1 MGVLKTLKPICFCI
15 SKVFLKKI
23 LFFLFSSLLQIHIF
37 FGVFISF

>member
-23 LFFLFSSLLQIHIF
+23 IF
-37 FGVFISF
+37 FIFFFASNSYFFDVFISF